1 MLKKIV
7 LSIATLLLLFSTARS
22 QQETANILDPRLQL
36 QLPDVKGD
44 TISLAS
50 LKGKVVLLDFW
61 ASWCVPCRLSN
72 RQLVKLYKKYK
83 DRGFEIYGVSVDEEK
98 SDWMRAIAQD
108 KITWIQVNDNAGN
121 MGRTVMQWNITAIPT
136 SFLINQ
142 AGDVVAINA
151 EGKKLDKLVQSL
163 LGK

>member
-1 MLKKIV
+1 MLKKII
-7 LSIATLLLLFSTARS
+7 LPLATIMLLYSIAGA

-36 QLPDVKGD
+36 RLPDVKGD
-44 TISLAS
+44 SISLAS

-72 RQLVKLYKKYK
+72 RRLVKLYKKYR

-151 EGKKLDKLVQSL
+151 DGKKLDKLIQSL
-163 LGK
+163 VGK

>member
-72 RQLVKLYKKYK
+72 RRLVKLYKKYK

>member
-1 MLKKIV
+1 MLKKII
-7 LSIATLLLLFSTARS
+7 LPLATLLLLYSTSGA

-36 QLPDVKGD
+36 RLPDVKGD
-44 TISLAS
+44 SISLAS

-72 RQLVKLYKKYK
+72 RRLVKLYKKYR

-151 EGKKLDKLVQSL
+151 DGKKLDKLIQSL
-163 LGK
+163 VGK

>member
-1 MLKKIV
+1 MLKKII
-7 LSIATLLLLFSTARS
+7 LSIATLLLFSTAWS

-36 QLPDVKGD
+36 RLPDVKGD

-61 ASWCVPCRLSN
+61 ASWCMPCRLSN
-72 RQLVKLYKKYK
+72 RRLVKLYKKYK
-83 DRGFEIYGVSVDEEK
+83 DRGFEIYAVSVDEEK
-98 SDWMRAIAQD
+98 GDWTRAIAQD
-108 KITWIQVNDNAGN
+108 KITWIQVNDDAGN

-151 EGKKLDKLVQSL
+151 ERKKLDKLVQSL